1 MPHKHIHYVSTF
13 CYSGERARLKEDA
26 VPSVFPFTSTTSKRR
41 QLVTRIPL
49 QPSIC
54 DYQGVQHE
62 VIVESSNNET
72 ENLEMELTPDE
83 LVSNESVQCTLLGRF
98 SIENIRTDPKAI
110 NYYTGFSNFDHFLFF
125 FYCLGPAASDLK
137 NQPTI
142 ISPLDQLFL
151 TVIKLRQAKEDYE
164 LSLMFEI
171 SETTVSKIIVMWINF
186 MYFQLKELDIWP
198 SREIIDKNMPEDF
211 QKKFPTTRVIL
222 DATEIPIQ
230 KPSDVNAQS
239 ITWSSYKH
247 RNTLKTM
254 IGCTPRGAVSFISE
268 SFGGSA
274 SDRQIIECSNMI
286 KPESNMFLPKDSIMA
301 DRGIMVQDLFAPM
314 DVYVNTPTML
324 KGKSQ
329 LEPKDVVRD
338 RRIAS
343 KRIHIERV
351 IDLSKTYKILSHPLP
366 SSKCVLGSRIVFVCF
381 SLSNFRKPIVDGYA

>member
-1 MPHKHIHYVSTF
+1 MPQYCCVPGCTGYGGHKFPHDKIYSKKWRIAIKRTDPKTKQLWKPGPNDVVCKAHFVSSDYKSTLL
-13 CYSGERARLKEDA
+13 GERARLKEDA

-41 QLVTRIPL
+41 QLVTRIPS

-62 VIVESSNNET
+62 IIVESSNDET
-72 ENLEMELTPDE
+72 ENLEIELTPDE

-110 NYYTGFSNFDHFLFF
+110 NYYT
-125 FYCLGPAASDLK
+125 
-137 NQPTI
+137 
-142 ISPLDQLFL
+142 
-151 TVIKLRQAKEDYE
+151 
-164 LSLMFEI
+164 
-171 SETTVSKIIVMWINF
+171 
-186 MYFQLKELDIWP
+186 
-198 SREIIDKNMPEDF
+198 
-211 QKKFPTTRVIL
+211 
-222 DATEIPIQ
+222 
-230 KPSDVNAQS
+230 
-239 ITWSSYKH
+239 
-247 RNTLKTM
+247 
-254 IGCTPRGAVSFISE
+254 
-268 SFGGSA
+268 A
-274 SDRQIIECSNMI
+274 SDRQIIECSNII

-343 KRIHIERV
+343 KRIHVERV
-351 IDLSKTYKILSHPLP
+351 IGLSKTYKILSHPLP